1 MARLLTLPLLSA
13 CLSLA
18 LLCGS
23 VRASDEERLI
33 GWRAKHTAVVTT
45 PSGGCCFAPVD
56 NKVAERLAL
65 TSILLLS
72 HAQGCSNERV

>member
-33 GWRAKHTAVVTT
+33 GWKGETYRGGDDAVRWVLFCTCRQQSRRAPRSDFYSA
-45 PSGGCCFAPVD
+45 
-56 NKVAERLAL
+56 AL
-65 TSILLLS
+65 SRTGML
-72 HAQGCSNERV
+72 E